1 MCREI
6 SAQIERYPSQYPSG
20 GERLLMTGA
29 SPTQILTSARK
40 GNAISV
46 ALATERNSAINRSD
60 LADLNAF
67 VVVANH
73 VSFRAASPQLGV
85 TASALSHSMRQ
96 LEQRHGVRLL
106 HRTTRSV
113 SLTDAGLRLLEQLRP
128 AIDQISGALENL
140 NQQRQRPFGRLR
152 IYAGHLAAAAVIA
165 PVWARF
171 ASTYPDVHLEILVEM
186 RPIDIVASSI
196 DAGIGQKAWAAADM
210 IAVRVMGPM
219 KVAVVGAP
227 SYFERRRPPRTFDDL
242 ASHSC
247 VHYRFAP
254 NGAVL
259 PWSFERHGRA
269 KRMSLAGA
277 VTVNDPYLAIRA
289 AVDGLGIAYTVE
301 ALAEPFLRTGQ
312 LVRVLERCYPCLEG
326 QFLYYPGHRQVPAAL
341 RAFIDMIRAPKSA
354 QGMRSLK
361 HPLLTGRAP

>member
-1 MCREI
+1 M
-6 SAQIERYPSQYPSG
+6 
-20 GERLLMTGA
+20 
-29 SPTQILTSARK
+29 
-40 GNAISV
+40 
-46 ALATERNSAINRSD
+46 NRSE

-73 VSFRAASPQLGV
+73 LSFRAASAQLGV

-96 LEQRHGVRLL
+96 LEERLGARLL

-128 AIDQISGALENL
+128 AIEQISGALENL

-186 RPIDIVASSI
+186 RPIDIVASSF
-196 DAGIGQKAWAAADM
+196 DAGIGPKDWAAADM
-210 IAVRVMGPM
+210 IAVRVTGPM

-247 VHYRFAP
+247 VQYRFAP

-259 PWSFERHGRA
+259 PWSFERNGRA

-289 AVDGLGIAYTVE
+289 AVDGLGIA
-301 ALAEPFLRTGQ
+301 
-312 LVRVLERCYPCLEG
+312 
-326 QFLYYPGHRQVPAAL
+326 
-341 RAFIDMIRAPKSA
+341 
-354 QGMRSLK
+354 
-361 HPLLTGRAP
+361 

>member
-1 MCREI
+1 M
-6 SAQIERYPSQYPSG
+6 
-20 GERLLMTGA
+20 
-29 SPTQILTSARK
+29 
-40 GNAISV
+40 
-46 ALATERNSAINRSD
+46 NRSE

-73 VSFRAASPQLGV
+73 LSFRAASAQLGV

-96 LEQRHGVRLL
+96 LEERLGARLL

-128 AIDQISGALENL
+128 AIEQISGALENL

-186 RPIDIVASSI
+186 RPIDIVACSF
-196 DAGIGQKAWAAADM
+196 DAGIGPKDWAAADM

-247 VHYRFAP
+247 IQYRFAP

-259 PWSFERHGRA
+259 PWSFERNGGA
-269 KRMSLAGA
+269 KRISLAGA
-277 VTVNDPYLAIRA
+277 VTVNDPYLAVRA

-312 LVRVLERCYPCLEG
+312 LVRVLERCSPCLEG
-326 QFLYYPGHRQVPAAL
+326 LFLYYPGHRQVPAAL

-354 QGMRSLK
+354 HGMRSLK
-361 HPLLTGRAP
+361 NPFFTD

>member
-1 MCREI
+1 M
-6 SAQIERYPSQYPSG
+6 
-20 GERLLMTGA
+20 
-29 SPTQILTSARK
+29 
-40 GNAISV
+40 
-46 ALATERNSAINRSD
+46 NRSD

-67 VVVANH
+67 VAVANRL
-73 VSFRAASPQLGV
+73 SFRAASTQLGV
-85 TASALSHSMRQ
+85 TPSALSHSMRE
-96 LEQRHGVRLL
+96 LEERHGVRLL

-186 RPIDIVASSI
+186 RPIDIVASSF
-196 DAGIGQKAWAAADM
+196 DAGIGPKDWVAADM

-219 KVAVVGAP
+219 KVAIVGSP
-227 SYFERRRPPRTFDDL
+227 GYFERRRPPRTFDDL

-247 VHYRFAP
+247 VQYRFAP
-254 NGAVL
+254 NGTVL
-259 PWSFERHGRA
+259 PWSFEWNGRT
-269 KRMSLAGA
+269 KRMTLAGA
-277 VTVNDPYLAIRA
+277 VTVSDPYLAIRA
-289 AVDGLGIAYTVE
+289 AVDGLGLAYTVE
-301 ALAEPFLRTGQ
+301 ALAEPFLQTGQ
-312 LVRVLERCYPCLEG
+312 LVRVLEKSSPCLEG
-326 QFLYYPGHRQVPAAL
+326 LFLYYPGHRQVPAAL

-354 QGMRSLK
+354 QDNR
-361 HPLLTGRAP
+361 PLRNPFLQR